1 MERRKNERLKKRI
14 SVSIDDKVGI
24 VSNMSSDGMQ
34 LIMTALPS
42 NREVYI
48 RFQVDDQ
55 TIELKGNVRWI
66 RKQLSIYQQYLVGLS
81 ITNATY
87 EYYQL
92 IQKPI

>member
-1 MERRKNERLKKRI
+1 MERRKNERVKKRL
-14 SVSIDDKVGI
+14 SVSINDKVAI
-24 VSNMSSDGMQ
+24 VSNMSHDGMQ
-34 LIMTALPS
+34 LIMTALPG
-42 NREVYI
+42 NRTVYV

-55 TIELKGNVRWI
+55 TFELKGYVRWI

-92 IQKPI
+92 IQKPM

>member
-1 MERRKNERLKKRI
+1 MERRKNDRMKKRL

-24 VSNMSSDGMQ
+24 VSNMSSEGMQ
-34 LIMTALPS
+34 LIMTALPA

-48 RFQVDDQ
+48 RFQIDDQ
-55 TIELKGNVRWI
+55 TFELKGYVRWI

-92 IQKPI
+92 IKKPV

>member
-1 MERRKNERLKKRI
+1 MKKRL

-24 VSNMSSDGMQ
+24 VSNMSSEGMQ
-34 LIMTALPS
+34 LIMTALPA

-55 TIELKGNVRWI
+55 TFELKGYVRWI

-92 IQKPI
+92 IKKPV

>member
-1 MERRKNERLKKRI
+1 MERRKNDRMKKRL

-24 VSNMSSDGMQ
+24 VSNMSSEGMQ
-34 LIMTALPS
+34 LIMTALPA

-55 TIELKGNVRWI
+55 TFELKGYVRWI

-92 IQKPI
+92 IKKPV

>member
-1 MERRKNERLKKRI
+1 MKKRL

-24 VSNMSSDGMQ
+24 VSNMSSEGMQ
-34 LIMTALPS
+34 LIMTALPA

-48 RFQVDDQ
+48 RFQIDDQ
-55 TIELKGNVRWI
+55 TFELKGYVRWI

-92 IQKPI
+92 IKKPV